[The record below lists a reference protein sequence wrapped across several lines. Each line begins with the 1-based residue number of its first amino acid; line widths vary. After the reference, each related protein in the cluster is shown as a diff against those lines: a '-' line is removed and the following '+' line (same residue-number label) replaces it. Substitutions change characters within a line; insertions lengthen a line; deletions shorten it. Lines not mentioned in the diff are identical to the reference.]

1 MVVINCIP
9 LLNSRPV
16 NINHM
21 QYTLDDNLV
30 SSPGETLPPRSM
42 FPVSAL
48 PQSFL
53 TQVGSMLYV
62 HVTHVCMLK
71 HVGMTVEK

>member
-1 MVVINCIP
+1 MNDQK
-9 LLNSRPV
+9 L
-16 NINHM
+16 
-21 QYTLDDNLV
+21 NLV

-53 TQVGSMLYV
+53 TQVGSMLYI
-62 HVTHVCMLK
+62 HVMLK
-71 HVGMTVEK
+71 YVGMTVEKS